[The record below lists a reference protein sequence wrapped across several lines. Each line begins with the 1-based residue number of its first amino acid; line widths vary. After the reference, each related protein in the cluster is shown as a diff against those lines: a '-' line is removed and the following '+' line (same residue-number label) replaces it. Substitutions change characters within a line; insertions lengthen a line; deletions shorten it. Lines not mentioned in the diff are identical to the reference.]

1 MPKVKGKSVTRN
13 YFEKIDNLSSKCK
26 LCAQVIKVGGGTSN
40 MLAHIKRNHP
50 QATVEMDR
58 PRPREVGDQPG
69 DTQIQ
74 GPSTSIIRQDSDQRL
89 TETPRSIFQT
99 TLKMTAAS
107 NKKKIDKYLTMMI
120 ATDFQP
126 YSIVEDK
133 GFRKLVE
140 VLNPGYTLPS
150 RQKIRYDLMPELYLC
165 AKSQLASMLDNIIN
179 VALTT
184 DMWSNQNMDC
194 FLTVTVHFFYKNI
207 LKSYVLTTCDV
218 PTSHT
223 SENLAK
229 IMRDLLTEWKILG
242 KISAIVTDNAANMVK
257 MCDLLGIRHMPCFAH
272 TLNLTLD
279 DSMKLSQVENITN
292 KCKTIVKFF
301 KKSSVGW
308 RALKLAQKERNPDS
322 TPLKLI
328 QEVST
333 RWNSTFYMMKRIL
346 QLSDVLALVCRKL
359 DQAPDYLTA
368 SEEEAAKEVI
378 NILEIFEEATKLVS
392 ADQYPTSSLVIP
404 LICGLFEKLNAIE
417 ISLTTDIGK
426 MFCLSVRRSIS
437 KPDRLLAY
445 ETRTVSQIA
454 AYLHPA
460 LRRGFRHPEN
470 MLSAK
475 ELVRKELSHNLKDS
489 VDSSVP
495 STLEQPGSST
505 EPKKPG
511 LLDYLKQRRPNT
523 NSTGS
528 AVNILRM
535 YLETDP
541 RNEEADITKAAN
553 SAGVF
558 WSSNKHLAP
567 LNIIA
572 LKYLAIPATSV
583 PSERMF
589 SKSGY
594 VLSSRRSRLQAD
606 AVDQICFINQNYD
619 LLETGK
625 V

>member
-1 MPKVKGKSVTRN
+1 MPKVKGKSITRN
-13 YFEKIDNLSSKCK
+13 YFEKIDNDSAKCK
-26 LCAQVIKVGGGTSN
+26 QCAKVIKVGGGTSN

-50 QATVEMDR
+50 QATVEVDR
-58 PRPREVGDQPG
+58 GEVGDQAG
-69 DTQIQ
+69 DTQRT
-74 GPSTSIIRQDSDQRL
+74 STGTAQEKP
-89 TETPRSIFQT
+89 TETPRPIFQT

-140 VLNPGYTLPS
+140 VLNPSYKLPT
-150 RQKIRYDLMPELYLC
+150 RQKIRYELMPELYQC
-165 AKSQLASMLDNIIN
+165 AKTQLAKMLENIKN
-179 VALTT
+179 VALTA

-194 FLTVTVHFFYKNI
+194 FLTVTIHFFNQNI

-223 SENLAK
+223 GENLAE
-229 IMRDLLTEWKILG
+229 IMTNILTEWKILT
-242 KISAIVTDNAANMVK
+242 KVSAIVTDNGANMVK

-272 TLNLTLD
+272 TLNLTLE
-279 DSMKLSQVENITN
+279 DSMKLSQVEDITN
-292 KCKTIVKFF
+292 KCKAIVKFF

-322 TPLKLI
+322 TPLKML

-359 DQAPDYLTA
+359 VQAPDYLTA
-368 SEEEAAKEVI
+368 SEEEAVKEVI

-404 LICGLFEKLNAIE
+404 IICGLFEKLNAVE
-417 ISLTTDIGK
+417 ISTDVGK
-426 MFCLSVRRSIS
+426 MFHSSVRRNIS
-437 KPDRLLAY
+437 SRLLAY
-445 ETRTVSQIA
+445 ETRTVSQIST
-454 AYLHPA
+454 YLHPS
-460 LRRGFRHPEN
+460 LRTGFRHPEN

-475 ELVRKELSHNLKDS
+475 ELVRKELSHYLRDS
-489 VDSSVP
+489 ADNSVP
-495 STLEQPGSST
+495 STSEEPETSEQPGQ
-505 EPKKPG
+505 KKPG
-511 LLDYLKQRRPNT
+511 LLDFLKQRRPNSG
-523 NSTGS
+523 STAS
-528 AVNILRM
+528 VINILRM
-535 YLETDP
+535 YMDTDP
-541 RNEEADITKAAN
+541 QSEEAEITNAAK
-553 SAGVF
+553 SAGAF
-558 WSSNKHLAP
+558 WSNNKHLAP
-567 LNIIA
+567 LNAIA

-594 VLSSRRSRLQAD
+594 ILSSRRSRLQAD
-606 AVDQICFINQNYD
+606 AVDQNCFINQNCD
-619 LLETGK
+619 LLEL
-625 V
+625 

>member
-1 MPKVKGKSVTRN
+1 MPKVKSKSITRN
-13 YFEKIDNLSSKCK
+13 YFEKIDNVSAKCK
-26 LCAQVIKVGGGTSN
+26 LCAKVIKVGGGTSN

-50 QATVEMDR
+50 QATVEVDR
-58 PRPREVGDQPG
+58 GQVGDQPG
-69 DTQIQ
+69 ATQAQ
-74 GPSTSIIRQDSDQRL
+74 ETSTSTTQEKPTD
-89 TETPRSIFQT
+89 TPRPIFQT
-99 TLKMTAAS
+99 TLKMTAS
-107 NKKKIDKYLTMMI
+107 SSKKKIDKYLTMMI

-140 VLNPGYTLPS
+140 ALNPSYKLPS
-150 RQKIRYDLMPELYLC
+150 RQRIRYDLMPELYQC
-165 AKSQLASMLDNIIN
+165 AKLQLASMLENIKN
-179 VALTT
+179 LALTA

-194 FLTVTVHFFYKNI
+194 FLTVTIHFFNQNI

-223 SENLAK
+223 GENLAE
-229 IMRDLLTEWKILG
+229 IMTDLLTEWKILG
-242 KISAIVTDNAANMVK
+242 KISAIVTDNGTNMVK
-257 MCDLLGIRHMPCFAH
+257 MCNLLGIRHMPCFAH

-279 DSMKLSQVENITN
+279 DSMKLSQVEDITN
-292 KCKTIVKFF
+292 KCKAIVKFF

-346 QLSDVLALVCRKL
+346 QLSDILALVCRKL

-368 SEEEAAKEVI
+368 SEEEAGREVI

-404 LICGLFEKLNAIE
+404 LICGLFEKLNTIE
-417 ISLTTDIGK
+417 ICLTTDIGK
-426 MFCLSVRRSIS
+426 MFHSSVRRNIS
-437 KPDRLLAY
+437 SRLLAY
-445 ETRTVSQIA
+445 ETRTVSQMA
-454 AYLHPA
+454 TYLHPV
-460 LRRGFRHPEN
+460 LKTGFRHPEN
-470 MLSAK
+470 MQSAK
-475 ELVRKELSHNLKDS
+475 ELVRKELSHNLKDCA
-489 VDSSVP
+489 DSSMP
-495 STLEQPGSST
+495 STSEQPGSST
-505 EPKKPG
+505 EQKKPG
-511 LLDYLKQRRPNT
+511 LLDFIKQRRPNT
-523 NSTGS
+523 NLTAS

-541 RNEEADITKAAN
+541 QNEEAEITKAAE
-553 SAGVF
+553 SAGAF

-567 LNIIA
+567 LNTIA